1 MMYGMNI
8 VIDAYKNR
16 MNQSIHIGGRCLIIT
31 CIEERECASITYI
44 LVSFLHQMI
53 ITYNEYLLLI
63 M

>member
-1 MMYGMNI
+1 MIQFIY
-8 VIDAYKNR
+8 
-16 MNQSIHIGGRCLIIT
+16 IGGRCLIIT